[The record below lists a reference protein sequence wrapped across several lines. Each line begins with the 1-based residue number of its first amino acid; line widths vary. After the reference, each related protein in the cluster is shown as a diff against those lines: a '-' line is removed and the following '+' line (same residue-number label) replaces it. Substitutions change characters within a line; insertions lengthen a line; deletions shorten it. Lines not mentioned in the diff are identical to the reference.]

1 MRAGRGLVAF
11 DMDGT
16 LVKLESSWLLIH
28 RAMGTEKGA
37 KINAER
43 YYRGE
48 ISYDEWAEFDV
59 ALWIGRDFTPALR
72 AVEEVEPVSGARE
85 ALAALRSAGLAVG
98 VISSGLDLVLRRL
111 ESLLGFRFD
120 FAVTNELIL
129 DGSTLIG
136 WKVNVPFHSKGD
148 VLLRVIRRLDIPLPE
163 VAVVGD
169 AENDLGM
176 FRLPV
181 GLRVAF
187 NPASP
192 ELEREAD
199 VVVRSESLLD
209 VAEAILDWCEGDRT

>member
-1 MRAGRGLVAF
+1 MAF

-28 RAMGTEKGA
+28 RAMGTENDA
-37 KINAER
+37 KINMER

-48 ISYDEWAEFDV
+48 ISYDEWAELDV
-59 ALWIGRDFTPALR
+59 ALWMGRDFTPALR
-72 AVEEVEPVSGARE
+72 AVEAVEPVRGARE
-85 ALAALRSAGLAVG
+85 ALTALRNAGLAVG
-98 VISSGLDLVLRRL
+98 VISSGLDLVLRRF
-111 ESLLGFRFD
+111 ESLLEFRFD
-120 FAVTNELIL
+120 FAVTNELLL
-129 DGSTLIG
+129 DGSTLVG

-148 VLLRVIRRLDIPLPE
+148 VLLRVIRRLDVPLSE

-187 NPASP
+187 NPTSP
-192 ELEREAD
+192 ALEREAD
-199 VVVRSESLLD
+199 VVVRSESLMD
-209 VAEAILDWCEGDRT
+209 VAEAILDWCEGNRT

>member
-1 MRAGRGLVAF
+1 MRGCGGLVAF

-28 RAMGTEKGA
+28 RAMGTESDA

-43 YYRGE
+43 YYCGQ
-48 ISYDEWAEFDV
+48 ISYDEWAKLDV
-59 ALWIGRDFTPALR
+59 ALWMGRDFTPALR
-72 AVEEVEPVSGARE
+72 AVEAVEPVSGARE
-85 ALAALRSAGLAVG
+85 ALEALRSAGLAVG

-120 FAVTNELIL
+120 FAVTNELLL
-129 DGSTLIG
+129 DGSTLVG

-148 VLLRVIRRLDIPLPE
+148 VLLRVTRRLDVPLSE

-169 AENDLGM
+169 AENDLSM

-187 NPASP
+187 NPTSP

-199 VVVRSESLLD
+199 VVIRSESLLD
-209 VAEAILDWCEGDRT
+209 VAEAILDWCEDDRT

>member
-1 MRAGRGLVAF
+1 MRECEGLVAF

-16 LVKLESSWLLIH
+16 LVKLESSWVLIH
-28 RAMGTEKGA
+28 RAMGTEEKA
-37 KINAER
+37 RINMER

-48 ISYDEWAEFDV
+48 LSYDEWAELDV
-59 ALWIGRDFTPALR
+59 ALWMGKDFSPALR
-72 AVEEVEPVSGARE
+72 AIEGVEPVDGAGE
-85 ALAALRSAGLAVG
+85 ALRALRAAGLTVG

-129 DGSTLIG
+129 DGSRLVG

-148 VLLRVIRRLDIPLPE
+148 VLLRVVRRLDVPLSK

-187 NPASP
+187 NPASHR
-192 ELEREAD
+192 LEREAD
-199 VVVRSESLLD
+199 VIVKSESLID
-209 VAEAILDWCEGDRT
+209 VAKAIVDWCEGDRT